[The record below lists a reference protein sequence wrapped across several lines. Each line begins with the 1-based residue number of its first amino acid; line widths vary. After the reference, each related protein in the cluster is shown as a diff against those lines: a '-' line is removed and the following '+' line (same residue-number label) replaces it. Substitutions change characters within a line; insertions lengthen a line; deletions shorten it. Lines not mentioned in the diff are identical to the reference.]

1 MALFLHF
8 MSTMATIA
16 FWGGKLDAGMQAK
29 GDLFA
34 TSRYRLSFAEQDIE
48 DIDSSDLFAFSRTSP
63 SLRRTVPDAAPA
75 SEIPIPIATPS
86 LTPPEQGLPP
96 GAPRAFRRGAD
107 TRPES
112 RSTLAILGGVA
123 FVIGLVAFVMM
134 ALTKPEPPRARSV
147 IAELPDVS
155 AAMPLPATEEIPAAP
170 AQLVLSEAA
179 PMVEPKPQKA
189 LGSSRRG
196 KSTRSAPIG
205 LLPRNPY
212 DKR

>member
-1 MALFLHF
+1 MAPFLHF
-8 MSTMATIA
+8 ISTMATIA

-63 SLRRTVPDAAPA
+63 SLRRTLPDAAPP
-75 SEIPIPIATPS
+75 SEVPIPIATPS
-86 LTPPEQGLPP
+86 LTPTEESVSPR
-96 GAPRAFRRGAD
+96 APRAFRRGAD

-134 ALTKPEPPRARSV
+134 ALTKPEAPRARSV
-147 IAELPDVS
+147 IAELPGVS
-155 AAMPLPATEEIPAAP
+155 TAMPAPAAEELP
-170 AQLVLSEAA
+170 TAPTQLVSSEA
-179 PMVEPKPQKA
+179 PMVEPKPPKA
-189 LGSSRRG
+189 LAAKPRG
-196 KSTRSAPIG
+196 KSTRPAPIG